1 MSAKLEPAFPT
12 LLLDFFCHRLINQ
25 QNASPRTVASYR
37 DSFRLL
43 LQFAQRRTRKMPTDL
58 TLGDIDAP
66 LVLAFL
72 THLEEERANAIT
84 SRNVRLAA
92 IRSFMKY
99 VALREPAAL
108 PTVQRVL
115 AIPFKRFDRAVVEH
129 LSRDET
135 EALLDAP
142 DRATWSG
149 RRDRVML
156 ETFYNTGARVSEIV
170 ALDVGDLSVGTGAT
184 SLRIRGKGRKERTVP
199 LWKRTSAHLRDW
211 LRSLSS
217 TRPTDP
223 IFPGR
228 TGHRLTR
235 SGVEARLRDA
245 VDTASKRCPS
255 LRRRRVSPHVLRH
268 TTAMHLLQ
276 SGVDITVIALWLG
289 HESPTT
295 THRYMEADLA
305 MKKRA
310 LAKLS
315 DPSAGGSRFRPSDR
329 LVAFLETL

>member
-1 MSAKLEPAFPT
+1 MSAKLESAFPT
-12 LLLDFFCHRLINQ
+12 LLQDFFCQRLINQ

-43 LQFAQRRTRKMPTDL
+43 LRFAQQRMRKTPADF
-58 TLGDIDAP
+58 TLIDIDAP

-72 THLEEERANAIT
+72 NHIEKERSNVIT

-108 PTVQRVL
+108 ATVQRVL

-129 LSRDET
+129 LSRDEID
-135 EALLDAP
+135 ALLNAP

-170 ALDVGDLSVGTGAT
+170 ALDVGDLSVGTSA

-199 LWKRTSAHLRDW
+199 LWKRTSAHLREW

-217 TRPTDP
+217 SRPTDP
-223 IFPGR
+223 LFPGR
-228 TGHRLTR
+228 IGRRLTR

-245 VDTASKRCPS
+245 VAATSKTCPS
-255 LRRRRVSPHVLRH
+255 IGRRRVSPHVLRH

-305 MKKRA
+305 MKERA

-315 DPSAGGSRFRPSDR
+315 GPTVTGARFRPSDR
-329 LVAFLETL
+329 LIAFLETL